1 MLLLRR
7 NCDPLEIIELIAGSI
22 HHGISLADRD
32 LNLVMINRTAQELL
46 DLPDSLLS
54 GAVSLEDIFRFNAN
68 RGDYGPG
75 APEEQVQQRMEIL
88 RQRTVQDFV
97 RERPGGQLL
106 RVQRTPVATG
116 GFVTVYTDVTHERLQ
131 EKKLQEAHRQLE
143 SALSEKTSEFEAKRD
158 LLFNAFNVISDGL
171 GLASPDGTI
180 ILANDRMRQIYPDVD
195 RLIAGK
201 ATVFEL
207 IRTVFPD
214 EPERDVGGMLADEDM
229 WSERCF
235 PDGKW
240 YKVTRSQSN
249 DGGMISVYT
258 DVTSYKEQQAV
269 LQKHT
274 DELVRLLTQEKKLTE
289 MQREFVSMASH
300 EFRTPLAIIDSN
312 AQRLKRKADDI
323 DPEQLLERVD
333 RIRDAVDRMQY
344 LINRFLNFSQAQ
356 SIGVE
361 VQVEPVQFR
370 ELVTDVCERLQS
382 VSRKHKIHADLE
394 DLPDTVEVD
403 RRLVEQS
410 ISNILSNAVKYSPGH
425 PDIYVRGRR
434 DGDYAV
440 LSIQDEGVGIPK
452 AEIPKIFNRYY
463 RASTSSGIA
472 GTGIGLNMADLI
484 VRKHNGRVEITS
496 EVGAGT
502 NVTLYLP
509 VQARKIRRRT
519 GRMEAQSMR
528 EAG

>member
-1 MLLLRR
+1 MLLFRR
-7 NCDPLEIIELIAGSI
+7 NCDPLEVIELIAGSI

-32 LNLVMINRTAQELL
+32 LNLVMINRTAQRLL
-46 DLPDSLLS
+46 DLPDSLLNET
-54 GAVSLEDIFRFNAN
+54 VSLEDLFRFNAN

-75 APEEQVQQRMEIL
+75 DPEAQVQERIKAL
-88 RQRTVQDFV
+88 RRGVAQDFV

-106 RVQRTPVATG
+106 RVQRTPVDQG
-116 GFVTVYTDVTHERLQ
+116 GFVTVYTDVTYERMQ

-171 GLASPDGTI
+171 GLASPDGQI
-180 ILANDRMRQIYPDVD
+180 ILANDRMRQIFPEVD
-195 RLIAGK
+195 RLIGEK
-201 ATVFEL
+201 ATVHEL

-214 EPERDVGGMLADEDM
+214 EPKRDVGGMLSDEEM
-229 WSERCF
+229 WTERCF

-240 YKVTRSQSN
+240 YKVSRSRSN

-274 DELVRLLTQEKKLTE
+274 DELVRLLTQEKELTE

-312 AQRLKRKADDI
+312 AQRLKRKADGI
-323 DPEQLLERVD
+323 EPEALMERID

-361 VQVEPVQFR
+361 VQVEPVSFC
-370 ELVTDVCERLQS
+370 ELVMDVCERQQS
-382 VSRKHKIHADLE
+382 VSRKHTIHLDLE
-394 DLPDTVEVD
+394 GLPEVVEID

-410 ISNILSNAVKYSPGH
+410 ISNILSNAVKYSPGR
-425 PDIYVRGRR
+425 PDIYVRGGRS
-434 DGDYAV
+434 GDYAV
-440 LSIQDEGVGIPK
+440 LSVRDEGVGIPK
-452 AEIPKIFNRYY
+452 EEIPKIFNRYY

-484 VRKHNGRVEITS
+484 VRKHHGRVEITS

-502 NVTLYLP
+502 NVTLFIP
-509 VQARKIRRRT
+509 VRGRKIKRPTRR
-519 GRMEAQSMR
+519 EDVQSMR